1 MIFSIYKSD
10 GMNSV
15 YLHILFSTAT
25 SIAQEVKVTN
35 QRELNLDG
43 YRTELVVRAADLKKV
58 LGAGGDAG
66 KMERSLR
73 LLRQVEYAL
82 WRLERGRYGEC
93 VKCEGRVE
101 PQVLDAMPWAIFC
114 GNCQGMVDILQA
126 EAEARRSATR
136 QAA

>member
-1 MIFSIYKSD
+1 
-10 GMNSV
+10 MNA
-15 YLHILFSTAT
+15 H
-25 SIAQEVKVTN
+25 
-35 QRELNLDG
+35 ELNLDG
-43 YRTELVVRAADLKKV
+43 YRIELVVTAADLKKT
-58 LGAGGDAG
+58 LGVGGDAV

-101 PQVLDAMPWAIFC
+101 PQVLDASPWAIFC
-114 GNCQGMVDILQA
+114 GNCQGTVDILQA
-126 EAEARRSATR
+126 EAKARRGAAR

>member
-1 MIFSIYKSD
+1 
-10 GMNSV
+10 MN
-15 YLHILFSTAT
+15 A
-25 SIAQEVKVTN
+25 
-35 QRELNLDG
+35 RELNLDG
-43 YRTELVVRAADLKKV
+43 YRIELVVTAADLKKI

-93 VKCEGRVE
+93 VKCEGIVE
-101 PQVLDAMPWAIFC
+101 PQVLDASPWAIFC
-114 GNCQGMVDILQA
+114 GNCQGTVDILQA
-126 EAEARRSATR
+126 EAKARRGAAR

>member
-1 MIFSIYKSD
+1 
-10 GMNSV
+10 MN
-15 YLHILFSTAT
+15 A
-25 SIAQEVKVTN
+25 
-35 QRELNLDG
+35 RELNLDG
-43 YRTELVVRAADLKKV
+43 YRIELVVTAADLKKI

-93 VKCEGRVE
+93 VKCEGSVE
-101 PQVLDAMPWAIFC
+101 PQVLDASPWAIFC
-114 GNCQGMVDILQA
+114 ANCQGTVDILQA
-126 EAEARRSATR
+126 EAKARRGAAR

>member
-1 MIFSIYKSD
+1 
-10 GMNSV
+10 MNPV
-15 YLHILFSTAT
+15 YLHILCLPAA
-25 SIAQEVKVTN
+25 SIAQEVKIPMN
-35 QRELNLDG
+35 ARELNLDG
-43 YRTELVVRAADLKKV
+43 YRIELVVRAADLRKI
-58 LGAGGDAG
+58 LAAGGDAG

-101 PQVLDAMPWAIFC
+101 PQVLDASPWAIFC
-114 GNCQGMVDILQA
+114 GSCQGTVDILQT
-126 EAEARRSATR
+126 EARARRSAMG